1 MKMLNT
7 ELEIGQIQ
15 ADIKNIYCGSRKMTK
30 DRTLVEC
37 KLMINSYRKKLEQ
50 ADKTRRYHTMK
61 IHYHNLQNQIRENQI
76 KHFEAEIEDVKKYGD
91 DNEQ

>member
-1 MKMLNT
+1 MLNN
-7 ELEIGQIQ
+7 ELEIGEIQ
-15 ADIKNIYCGSRKMTK
+15 VDIRNIYYGSKKMTK
-30 DRTLVEC
+30 DRALVEC

-76 KHFEAEIEDVKKYGD
+76 KHFEAEIEDIKKYGD
-91 DNEQ
+91 DNEH

>member
-1 MKMLNT
+1 MLNN
-7 ELEIGQIQ
+7 ELEIGEIQ
-15 ADIKNIYCGSRKMTK
+15 VDIRNIYYGSKKMTK

-76 KHFEAEIEDVKKYGD
+76 KHLEAEIEDIKKYGD
-91 DNEQ
+91 ANEQ

>member
-1 MKMLNT
+1 MLNN
-7 ELEIGQIQ
+7 ELEIGEIQ
-15 ADIKNIYCGSRKMTK
+15 VDSRNIYYGSRKMTK

-76 KHFEAEIEDVKKYGD
+76 KHFETEIEDIKKYRD
-91 DNEQ
+91 DNEH